1 MESFEDIFSHGSVL
15 LCGHKEKDLYETVY
29 QVCLNAPV
37 EGVIWICYKHSP
49 DTVRA
54 LQSRYDSKV
63 YKLVNNMLFID
74 MISGGTGSNDDVVHC
89 SDLADYDCML
99 HSIYNA
105 IGEFGR
111 CMVVF
116 DDMKEAMSHDMF
128 GRFVKMLRGVNN
140 DIQRMASVSIYLARS
155 GIFDPPTEKI
165 LETSV
170 NAVIELEDI
179 EETVPENVFN
189 ASWGDLMRIR
199 WRDVFSLNVPVLYLL
214 LLAMCVANVILAITL
229 SMLLYRS

>member
-1 MESFEDIFSHGSVL
+1 
-15 LCGHKEKDLYETVY
+15 
-29 QVCLNAPV
+29 
-37 EGVIWICYKHSP
+37 VIWICYKHPP

-63 YKLVNNMLFID
+63 YKLTDNMLFID
-74 MISGGTGSNDDVVHC
+74 MISGRTGSNDDVIHC
-89 SDLADYDCML
+89 SDSADYDCML
-99 HSIYNA
+99 RSIYNV

-111 CMVVF
+111 CAVVF

-165 LETSV
+165 LEISV

-179 EETVPENVFN
+179 EETVPENIFS
-189 ASWGDLMRIR
+189 ASWGDLTRIR

-214 LLAMCVANVILAITL
+214 IMALCVVNVSLAITL
-229 SMLLYRS
+229 SVVISRS

>member
-1 MESFEDIFSHGSVL
+1 MESFEDIFTHGSVL
-15 LCGHKEKDLYETVY
+15 LCGHKEKDLYEAVY
-29 QVCLNAPV
+29 QACLNAPV
-37 EGVIWICYKHSP
+37 EGVIWVCYKHPP
-49 DTVRA
+49 DAVRA

-63 YKLVNNMLFID
+63 YKLTDDMLFID
-74 MISGGTGSNDDVVHC
+74 MISDGTDSSSDVIHC
-89 SDLADYDCML
+89 SDPTDYDCML

-111 CMVVF
+111 CVIVF

-165 LETSV
+165 LEISV

-179 EETVPENVFN
+179 EETVPENVFS
-189 ASWGDLMRIR
+189 ASWGDLTRIR

-214 LLAMCVANVILAITL
+214 IMALCVTNVILAITL
-229 SMLLYRS
+229 SVVISRS

>member
-1 MESFEDIFSHGSVL
+1 MKSFEDIFSHGSVL
-15 LCGHKEKDLYETVY
+15 LYGRKEKDLYETVY

-37 EGVIWICYKHSP
+37 EGVIWVCYKHPP

-63 YKLVNNMLFID
+63 YKLTDNMLFID
-74 MISGGTGSNDDVVHC
+74 MISGGTDSNGDVIHC
-89 SDLADYDCML
+89 SDSADYDCML

-116 DDMKEAMSHDMF
+116 DDMEEAMSYDMF

-140 DIQRMASVSIYLARS
+140 NIQRMESVSIYLARS
-155 GIFDPPTEKI
+155 GIFDPQTENI

-179 EETVPENVFN
+179 KETVPENVFD

-199 WRDVFSLNVPVLYLL
+199 WCDVFSLDVPVMYVL
-214 LLAMCVANVILAITL
+214 LLAMCVSNVVLAISL
-229 SMLLYRS
+229 SMVLSRS

>member
-15 LCGHKEKDLYETVY
+15 LYGHKEKDLYETVY
-29 QVCLNAPV
+29 QVCLNTPV
-37 EGVIWICYKHSP
+37 EGVIWVCYKHPP

-63 YKLVNNMLFID
+63 YKLADMAFID
-74 MISGGTGSNDDVVHC
+74 MISGGTGSNDDVVQC
-89 SDLADYDCML
+89 LDSADYDCML
-99 HSIYNA
+99 RSIYNA

-111 CMVVF
+111 CVVVF
-116 DDMKEAMSHDMF
+116 DDMKEAMSHDRF

-179 EETVPENVFN
+179 EETVPENVFA
-189 ASWGDLMRIR
+189 ASWSDLMLIR
-199 WRDVFSLNVPVLYLL
+199 WRDVFSLDVPVLYLL
-214 LLAMCVANVILAITL
+214 LLVMCVANVALAITL
-229 SMLLYRS
+229 SVVIFKL

>member
-15 LCGHKEKDLYETVY
+15 LCGHKEKDLYEAVY

-37 EGVIWICYKHSP
+37 EGVIWVCYKHPP

-54 LQSRYDSKV
+54 LQSRYDSKI
-63 YKLVNNMLFID
+63 YKLTDNMLFID
-74 MISGGTGSNDDVVHC
+74 MINGGTGSNDDVIHC
-89 SDLADYDCML
+89 SDSTDYDCML
-99 HSIYNA
+99 RSIYNA

-111 CMVVF
+111 CVVIF

-140 DIQRMASVSIYLARS
+140 DIQRMESVSIYLARS
-155 GIFDPPTEKI
+155 GIFDPQTENI
-165 LETSV
+165 LKTSV

-179 EETVPENVFN
+179 KETVPENVFD
-189 ASWGDLMRIR
+189 ASWDDLMRIR
-199 WRDVFSLNVPVLYLL
+199 WCDVFSLDVPVMYLL
-214 LLAMCVANVILAITL
+214 LLAMCVSNVVLAITL
-229 SMLLYRS
+229 SLLISRS

>member
-1 MESFEDIFSHGSVL
+1 MESFKDIFSHGSVL
-15 LCGHKEKDLYETVY
+15 LYGHKEKDLYEAVY
-29 QVCLNAPV
+29 QVCMNTPV
-37 EGVIWICYKHSP
+37 EGVIWICYKHPP

-63 YKLVNNMLFID
+63 YKLTNNMLFID
-74 MISGGTGSNDDVVHC
+74 MISDGTDSNDDMIHC
-89 SDLADYDCML
+89 SDPADYDCML
-99 HSIYNA
+99 HSIHTA

-111 CMVVF
+111 CVVVF

-140 DIQRMASVSIYLARS
+140 DIQRMESVSIYLARS
-155 GIFDPPTEKI
+155 GIFDPQTEKI

-170 NAVIELEDI
+170 NAVIGLEDI
-179 EETVPENVFN
+179 EETMPESIFA

-199 WRDVFSLNVPVLYLL
+199 WRDVFSLDVPVMYLL
-214 LLAMCVANVILAITL
+214 LLVMCVSNVVLAITL
-229 SMLLYRS
+229 SMVLYRL

>member
-1 MESFEDIFSHGSVL
+1 MESYEDIFSHGSVL
-15 LCGHKEKDLYETVY
+15 LYGHKEKELYETVY

-37 EGVIWICYKHSP
+37 EGVIWVCYKHHP
-49 DTVRA
+49 DAVRA

-63 YKLVNNMLFID
+63 YKLTDNMLFID
-74 MISGGTGSNDDVVHC
+74 MIGGGTDRSDDVVHC
-89 SDLADYDCML
+89 LDSVDYDCML
-99 HSIYNA
+99 RSIYNA
-105 IGEFGR
+105 IGEFGK
-111 CMVVF
+111 CAIVF
-116 DDMKEAMSHDMF
+116 DDLKEAMSHDMF

-179 EETVPENVFN
+179 EKTVPENIFA
-189 ASWGDLMRIR
+189 ASWGDLARIR

-214 LLAMCVANVILAITL
+214 VMALCVANMVLAITL
-229 SMLLYRS
+229 SMVISRS

>member
-15 LCGHKEKDLYETVY
+15 LYEHKEKDLYETVY
-29 QVCLNAPV
+29 QVCLNTPV
-37 EGVIWICYKHSP
+37 EGVIWVCYKHPP

-54 LQSRYDSKV
+54 LQSRYNSKV
-63 YKLVNNMLFID
+63 YKLTDNLLFID

-89 SDLADYDCML
+89 LDSADYGCML

-111 CMVVF
+111 CAVIF
-116 DDMKEAMSHDMF
+116 DDMTISHDMF

-155 GIFDPPTEKI
+155 GIFDPQTENI
-165 LETSV
+165 PETSV

-179 EETVPENVFN
+179 EETVPENIFV
-189 ASWGDLMRIR
+189 ASWGI
-199 WRDVFSLNVPVLYLL
+199 
-214 LLAMCVANVILAITL
+214 
-229 SMLLYRS
+229 

>member
-1 MESFEDIFSHGSVL
+1 MESFEDIFSYGSVL
-15 LCGHKEKDLYETVY
+15 LCGHKEKDLYEAVY

-37 EGVIWICYKHSP
+37 EGVIWVCYKQPP
-49 DTVRA
+49 DAVRA

-63 YKLVNNMLFID
+63 YKLTDNMLFID
-74 MISGGTGSNDDVVHC
+74 MISGGTSSNDDVVHC
-89 SDLADYDCML
+89 SDSADYDCML
-99 HSIYNA
+99 RSIYNA

-111 CMVVF
+111 CVVVF

-140 DIQRMASVSIYLARS
+140 DIQRMESVSIYLARS
-155 GIFDPPTEKI
+155 GIFDPQTENI

-179 EETVPENVFN
+179 KETVPENVFD
-189 ASWGDLMRIR
+189 ASWDDLMRIR
-199 WRDVFSLNVPVLYLL
+199 WCDVFSLDVPVMYLL
-214 LLAMCVANVILAITL
+214 LLAMCVSNVVLAITL
-229 SMLLYRS
+229 SLLISRS

>member
-1 MESFEDIFSHGSVL
+1 
-15 LCGHKEKDLYETVY
+15 
-29 QVCLNAPV
+29 
-37 EGVIWICYKHSP
+37 
-49 DTVRA
+49 
-54 LQSRYDSKV
+54 
-63 YKLVNNMLFID
+63 MLFID
-74 MISGGTGSNDDVVHC
+74 MVSGGTGSDDGVIHC
-89 SDLADYDCML
+89 SDSADYDCML

-111 CMVVF
+111 CVVVF

-140 DIQRMASVSIYLARS
+140 DIQRMASVSIYMARS
-155 GIFDPPTEKI
+155 GIFDQQTEKI

-179 EETVPENVFN
+179 EETVPKNVFA
-189 ASWGDLMRIR
+189 ASWSDLTRIR
-199 WRDVFSLNVPVLYLL
+199 WRDVFSLKVPVLYLL

>member
-1 MESFEDIFSHGSVL
+1 
-15 LCGHKEKDLYETVY
+15 
-29 QVCLNAPV
+29 
-37 EGVIWICYKHSP
+37 
-49 DTVRA
+49 
-54 LQSRYDSKV
+54 
-63 YKLVNNMLFID
+63 MLFID

-89 SDLADYDCML
+89 SDSADYDCML

-111 CMVVF
+111 CVIVF

-155 GIFDPPTEKI
+155 GIFDPQTENI

-179 EETVPENVFN
+179 EETVSESIFAANW
-189 ASWGDLMRIR
+189 SDLMLIR
-199 WRDVFSLNVPVLYLL
+199 WRDVFSLDVRVLYLL
-214 LLAMCVANVILAITL
+214 LVVMCVANVALAITL
-229 SMLLYRS
+229 SLVIFRS

>member
-15 LCGHKEKDLYETVY
+15 LYGHKEKDLYETVY
-29 QVCLNAPV
+29 QVCLNTPV
-37 EGVIWICYKHSP
+37 EGVIWVCYKHPP
-49 DTVRA
+49 DTVRT

-63 YKLVNNMLFID
+63 YKLTDNMLFLD

-89 SDLADYDCML
+89 SDSADYDCML
-99 HSIYNA
+99 RSIYNA

-111 CMVVF
+111 CVIVF

-155 GIFDPPTEKI
+155 GIFDPQTEKI

-179 EETVPENVFN
+179 KETMPESIFA
-189 ASWGDLMRIR
+189 ASWGDLARIR

-214 LLAMCVANVILAITL
+214 LMALCVANVILAITL
-229 SMLLYRS
+229 SMVISRS